1 MLPGAKPVS
10 ASRRRRPRP
19 SGRLRAAVIALL
31 WLAAGTG
38 LMFAL
43 AQLPSRLDTMLFFST
58 ALENITMGLM
68 KLGTGVLQVTGALVL
83 LALVV
88 LSLMLLVGGLMRL
101 VRAFGGEA
109 PAAIQARQ
117 QQLPLRRQ
125 QRRQRT
131 AGAATSYLLQQ
142 KS

>member
-1 MLPGAKPVS
+1 MHQDAKSVS
-10 ASRRRRPRP
+10 APRRRRPRP

-31 WLAAGTG
+31 WLTAGIG
-38 LMFAL
+38 LIFAL

-58 ALENITMGLM
+58 ALKNITIGLM

-88 LSLMLLVGGLMRL
+88 LSLILLVGGLMRL
-101 VRAFGGEA
+101 VRAFGGDA
-109 PAAIQARQ
+109 PAAIQARR
-117 QQLPLRRQ
+117 QQLPLR
-125 QRRQRT
+125 RRQRT

>member
-1 MLPGAKPVS
+1 
-10 ASRRRRPRP
+10 
-19 SGRLRAAVIALL
+19 VIALL

-58 ALENITMGLM
+58 ALGNITMGLM

-101 VRAFGGEA
+101 LRAFGGEA

>member
-1 MLPGAKPVS
+1 M
-10 ASRRRRPRP
+10 
-19 SGRLRAAVIALL
+19 RAALMAVI

-38 LMFAL
+38 LIFAL

-68 KLGTGVLQVTGALVL
+68 KLSLGVLQVAGALIL
-83 LALVV
+83 LALVT
-88 LSLMLLVGGLMRL
+88 LSLILLVGGLMRL

-109 PAAIQARQ
+109 PAAIQARLQ
-117 QQLPLRRQ
+117 KLPERRQ
-125 QRRQRT
+125 HRQRM
-131 AGAATSYLLQQ
+131 AGAATSYLLNQ

>member
-1 MLPGAKPVS
+1 MHQGAKSVS
-10 ASRRRRPRP
+10 APRRRRPRP

-31 WLAAGTG
+31 WLTAGIG
-38 LMFAL
+38 LIFAL

-58 ALENITMGLM
+58 ALKNITIGLM

-88 LSLMLLVGGLMRL
+88 LSLILLVGGLMRL
-101 VRAFGGEA
+101 VRAFGGDA
-109 PAAIQARQ
+109 PAAIQARR
-117 QQLPLRRQ
+117 QQLPL
-125 QRRQRT
+125 RRQRT